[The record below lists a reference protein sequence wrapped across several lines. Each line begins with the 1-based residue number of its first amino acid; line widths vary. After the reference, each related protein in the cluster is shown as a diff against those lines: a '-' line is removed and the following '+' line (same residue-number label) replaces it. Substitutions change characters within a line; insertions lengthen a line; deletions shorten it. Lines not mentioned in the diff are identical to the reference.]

1 MKKSSDWSVIFEVI
15 LKGNRSTQD
24 MPVNRIGAI
33 RADSSGSEENRLTPS
48 KPRWLEIIPTVK
60 NGYF

>member
-1 MKKSSDWSVIFEVI
+1 MKKSSDWSVISEVI

-48 KPRWLEIIPTVK
+48 KPR
-60 NGYF
+60 